1 MRSENDFGFDICF
14 SNIFCEKIIFCKIK
28 IKVVLFE
35 IYSFDLFYNELNN
48 MFKYVIYIICVKEIF
63 IQYINYCDCR
73 QVLY

>member
-35 IYSFDLFYNELNN
+35 IYSFDLFYN
-48 MFKYVIYIICVKEIF
+48 
-63 IQYINYCDCR
+63 
-73 QVLY
+73 